1 MGKQGYGK
9 VATDELGEIAKK
21 ELTPNCVAVYSVL
34 CSFAGKDKQCFPSV
48 NTIAK
53 YACIKRRETVFKCLD
68 FLEEAGIIE
77 RHQRHDKSGKN
88 TTNLYVLLLRTR
100 K

>member
-1 MGKQGYGK
+1 MPL
-9 VATDELGEIAKK
+9 DEFGEIANHG
-21 ELTPNCVAVYSVL
+21 LSTNCVAVYSVL

-48 NTIAK
+48 NSIAK

-68 FLEEAGIIE
+68 LLEEAGIIE
-77 RHQRHDKSGKN
+77 RHQRRDKSGKN